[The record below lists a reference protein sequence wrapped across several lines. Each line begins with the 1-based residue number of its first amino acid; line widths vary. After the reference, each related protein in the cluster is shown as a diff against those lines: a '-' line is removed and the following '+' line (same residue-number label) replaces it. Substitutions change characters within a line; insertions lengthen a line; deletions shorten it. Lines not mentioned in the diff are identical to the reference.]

1 MPKQRYR
8 RISLVFYFLVAYIFI
23 FLLKNPG
30 CAAEAVTRALKICY
44 LKLIPS
50 LFPFMVLSSVVTS
63 SKLSVYLSKAFGKA
77 AALLF
82 RTKKEGATALIAGS
96 LFGFPLGT
104 KTALELYKQ
113 KALDAK
119 ETERIICVCSNTGPA
134 FVLSACSVVS
144 TNNSVGVCI
153 YLCQLV
159 SAMIVSFFVHRKT
172 KQGKTKKTE
181 PYIDNPL
188 PIIPSIPLAITSSVI
203 PMLNVCAFVCF
214 FSCIT
219 ASVENIIF
227 KLGIPTESAVFLSG
241 FLEITNG
248 IAKTSDI
255 DSSVL
260 SVLFAGFFVGWSG
273 LSVILQSVSLISEY
287 GLKCK
292 KYVISKLFQGL
303 ICALLSV
310 FFCKLFNLY

>member
-1 MPKQRYR
+1 MPKRSYG
-8 RISLVFYFLVAYIFI
+8 RISFVFYILVVYIFI
-23 FLLKNPG
+23 FLLKNPS
-30 CAAEAVTRALKICY
+30 CAAEAVTRALKLCY
-44 LKLIPS
+44 MKLIPS

-63 SKLSVYLSKAFGKA
+63 SKLSVYLSKTFGKA
-77 AALLF
+77 AVLLF
-82 RTKKEGATALIAGS
+82 RSKKEGATALITGS

-113 KALDAK
+113 NALDAK
-119 ETERIICVCSNTGPA
+119 ETEDLICVCSNTGPA
-134 FVLSACSVVS
+134 FVLSACSAFS
-144 TNNSVGVCI
+144 NNRNVGICI

-159 SAMIVSFFVHRKT
+159 SAVIVSLFVHRKT
-172 KQGKTKKTE
+172 KPSTSKKNET
-181 PYIDNPL
+181 YIDASL
-188 PIIPSIPLAITSSVI
+188 PIMPSIPLAITSSVI
-203 PMLNVCAFVCF
+203 PMLNICAFVCF

-255 DSSVL
+255 NSTLL

-303 ICALLSV
+303 LCALLSV